1 MSNVLIE
8 QYAVFKK
15 QCLEES
21 PYKCLLDSDI
31 DINPH
36 QVEAFCAAIQS
47 LKDGGIVLADEVGL
61 GKTIE
66 AGLALKYAIKQG
78 AKRILLAMPNPLRKQ
93 WEIELKEKFG
103 IHAIILTR
111 YIVEH
116 DYYETLAR
124 LKDSPHVQVV
134 ITTYGYAS
142 KLMKRFPMVKW
153 DLMVIDEAHHLRNAF
168 NGAKRAKELYEIS
181 RGIPKIMLTATP
193 IQNSLS
199 DIYATVSFVD
209 QRIFGNQKLF
219 TKRYE
224 EGGNY
229 TELKEVLAP
238 VLHRTL
244 RRDVSTYM
252 QFPERKCYTFD
263 FELSIDELTLYQRV
277 NAFLKRDTLY
287 SLPTANRNMIT
298 LVIRKLLASSS
309 FALIET
315 FEILKERLEKLYDGT
330 KSSDAQEGFD
340 LFWSYL
346 EDEVDEEQ
354 FSKDDDDTIYKKE
367 QIQNELDEV
376 EAIIE
381 VAERIT
387 SNAKMTKLIEAVAA
401 AFKEQKELGIDEK
414 VVIFT
419 ESKRTQKYMRRELL
433 AEGYSE
439 EDILLFNGE
448 MTDELSKEIYKT
460 WQIKNFGKT
469 NYGRD
474 VEFKHAIMDYF
485 KNNAKILILT
495 DAGSEGLN
503 LQFCNTVVNYDLPW
517 NPQKIEQRIGRC
529 HRYGQKNTVFV
540 MNFLN
545 RNNEADKRVYD
556 ILRRKFELFE
566 GVFGASDVALG
577 ALDNGVNF
585 EKKILQIY
593 QTCSVYRE
601 FKREFDNLDRSLD
614 KIARAKVSKLR
625 DILNT
630 SSSEKA
636 DTFADL
642 KAEIDA
648 YCEERETWDKVKA
661 AAIDIR
667 PGKIPCENYRKE
679 NILGDIHGFIL
690 IGAFTDCRNILAP
703 ALFIFDEFG
712 KKLNKTEGEVLRILE
727 SLPRTPDLYYLAE
740 ERTGD
745 VYDKAVSLAE
755 GEMHASYKAK
765 VAADIARFRKKI
777 INWAD
782 IRKAQLNLE
791 ISEASE
797 DICNLEF
804 ECSQVKD
811 FLHKIDIK
819 KKIDGKKK
827 DLEKLQSTYHQ
838 KVSAIEEEATKEIEA
853 YIKSVEITPLL
864 MVKAMVKF

>member
-15 QCLEES
+15 QYLEES

-66 AGLALKYAIKQG
+66 AGLALKYAINQG

-124 LKDSPHVQVV
+124 LKDSPNVQVV

-142 KLMKRFPMVKW
+142 KLMKRFPTVKW
-153 DLMVIDEAHHLRNAF
+153 DLMVVDEAHHLRNAF

-181 RGIPKIMLTATP
+181 LGIPKIMLTATP
-193 IQNSLS
+193 IQNTLS
-199 DIYATVSFVD
+199 DIYATVSFID
-209 QRIFGNQKLF
+209 PRIFGNQKLF

-229 TELKEVLAP
+229 TELKEVLSP

-277 NAFLKRDTLY
+277 NAFLKRDILY

-330 KSSDAQEGFD
+330 KSSDAQDGFD
-340 LFWSYL
+340 LFWSFL
-346 EDEVDEEQ
+346 EDEIDEEQ
-354 FSKDDDDTIYKKE
+354 FGKNNDDTIYEKE

-387 SNAKMTKLIEAVAA
+387 TNAKMTKLIEAIAT

-419 ESKRTQKYMRRELL
+419 ESKRTQKYMCRELL

-485 KNNAKILILT
+485 KNNAKILVLT

-503 LQFCNTVVNYDLPW
+503 LQFCNTVINYDLPW

-540 MNFLN
+540 MNFFCSF
-545 RNNEADKRVYD
+545 V
-556 ILRRKFELFE
+556 
-566 GVFGASDVALG
+566 
-577 ALDNGVNF
+577 
-585 EKKILQIY
+585 KK
-593 QTCSVYRE
+593 
-601 FKREFDNLDRSLD
+601 
-614 KIARAKVSKLR
+614 
-625 DILNT
+625 
-630 SSSEKA
+630 
-636 DTFADL
+636 
-642 KAEIDA
+642 
-648 YCEERETWDKVKA
+648 
-661 AAIDIR
+661 
-667 PGKIPCENYRKE
+667 
-679 NILGDIHGFIL
+679 
-690 IGAFTDCRNILAP
+690 
-703 ALFIFDEFG
+703 
-712 KKLNKTEGEVLRILE
+712 
-727 SLPRTPDLYYLAE
+727 
-740 ERTGD
+740 
-745 VYDKAVSLAE
+745 
-755 GEMHASYKAK
+755 
-765 VAADIARFRKKI
+765 
-777 INWAD
+777 
-782 IRKAQLNLE
+782 
-791 ISEASE
+791 
-797 DICNLEF
+797 
-804 ECSQVKD
+804 
-811 FLHKIDIK
+811 
-819 KKIDGKKK
+819 
-827 DLEKLQSTYHQ
+827 
-838 KVSAIEEEATKEIEA
+838 
-853 YIKSVEITPLL
+853 
-864 MVKAMVKF
+864 

>member
-15 QCLEES
+15 QYLEES
-21 PYKCLLDSDI
+21 LYKCLLDSDI

-36 QVEAFCAAIQS
+36 QVEAFCAAIHS

-66 AGLALKYAIKQG
+66 AGLVLKYAIKQG
-78 AKRILLAMPNPLRKQ
+78 SKRILLAMPNPLRKQ

-103 IHAIILTR
+103 IHTVILTR
-111 YIVEH
+111 HIVEH
-116 DYYETLAR
+116 NYYEILAR
-124 LKDSPHVQVV
+124 LKDSQYVQVV

-153 DLMVIDEAHHLRNAF
+153 DLMIIDEAHHLRNAF
-168 NGAKRAKELYEIS
+168 NGGKRAKELFDIS
-181 RGIPKIMLTATP
+181 GGIPKIMLTATP
-193 IQNSLS
+193 IQNTLS
-199 DIYATVSFVD
+199 DIYATIAFID
-209 QRIFGNQKLF
+209 QRIFGNQQLF

-229 TELKEVLAP
+229 TELKEILAP

-252 QFPERKCYTFD
+252 KFPERKCYTFD
-263 FELSIDELTLYQRV
+263 FELSIDEITLYQRV
-277 NAFLKRDTLY
+277 NAFLKRETLY

-309 FALIET
+309 FALVET
-315 FEILKERLEKLYDGT
+315 FEILKERLKKLYDGT

-354 FSKDDDDTIYKKE
+354 FTKDDDDTIYKKE
-367 QIQNELDEV
+367 QIQNELEEV

-381 VAERIT
+381 VAEHIT
-387 SNAKMTKLIEAVAA
+387 RNAKMTKLIEAVSV

-433 AEGYSE
+433 ESGYLE

-448 MTDELSKEIYKT
+448 MTDELSKDIYRT
-460 WQIKNFGKT
+460 WQIKNFGKS

-485 KNNAKILILT
+485 KSNAKILILT

-545 RNNEADKRVYD
+545 TNNEADKRVYE

-577 ALDNGVNF
+577 ALDSGVNF

-593 QTCSVYRE
+593 QTCNLYKE
-601 FKREFDNLDRSLD
+601 FKKEFDRLDRTLE
-614 KIARAKVSKLR
+614 KISKAKVSQLR
-625 DILNT
+625 DILNM
-630 SSSEKA
+630 SSAEKSV
-636 DTFADL
+636 TYT
-642 KAEIDA
+642 EIKKNIEI
-648 YCEERETWDKVKA
+648 YCQERVQWDKVKA
-661 AAIDIR
+661 RNIDVR
-667 PGKIPCENYRKE
+667 PGKIPCDNYRTEK
-679 NILGDIHGFIL
+679 ILGDIHGFIL
-690 IGAFTDCRNILAP
+690 IGAFTDCTTILEP
-703 ALFIFDEFG
+703 ALFMFDEFG
-712 KKLNKTEGEVLRILE
+712 KKMNKSEREILDILE
-727 SLPRTPDLYYLAE
+727 TLPRTPALYYLSEEHRGNVFDAAVLSAE
-740 ERTGD
+740 E
-745 VYDKAVSLAE
+745 
-755 GEMHASYKAK
+755 EMHSQYKAK
-765 VAADIARFRKKI
+765 VALDIVRFRKKI
-777 INWAD
+777 MNWAE

-791 ISEASE
+791 VGEISDEIK
-797 DICNLEF
+797 DLEF
-804 ECSQVKD
+804 ECSQIKD

-827 DLEKLQSTYHQ
+827 ELEKLQSTYHQ
-838 KVSAIEEEATKEIEA
+838 KIGTIEVEVAKEIDD